1 MRPKLQESSAR
12 TRVLPRLERFE
23 PMAPLALAKVR
34 ELLAKD
40 AVLVRASR
48 DQVQLV
54 RHGVTATIDTWGR
67 VVWAVG

>member
-1 MRPKLQESSAR
+1 MRPKFRRKPAR
-12 TRVLPRLERFE
+12 NRVLPRLERFE

-40 AVLVRASR
+40 AVLLRASR
-48 DQVQLV
+48 DQVQLT

>member
-1 MRPKLQESSAR
+1 MRPKLQERSAR

>member
-1 MRPKLQESSAR
+1 
-12 TRVLPRLERFE
+12 
-23 PMAPLALAKVR
+23 MAPLALAKVR